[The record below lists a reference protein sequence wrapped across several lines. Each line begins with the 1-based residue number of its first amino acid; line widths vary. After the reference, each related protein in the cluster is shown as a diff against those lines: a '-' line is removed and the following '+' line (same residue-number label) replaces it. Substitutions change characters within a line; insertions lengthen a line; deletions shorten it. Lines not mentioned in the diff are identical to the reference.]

1 MAAAVTSPQIKRQHS
16 ATRFSI
22 DDILHNDKNYF
33 CSIKKCGEINAN
45 NSNGTDH
52 NNNTDSK
59 ATIDFRERLMK
70 NMLSFDKLTNRK
82 YSSFSE
88 PPIINKCVTNIST
101 SRADRNSLLFEEGK
115 RFYEELALK
124 LKIPAHTTTTPI
136 NNKNDHPQQPSSIEV
151 DKLPYFDYYKNS
163 DGGISP
169 SSQRNRQTPPS
180 IPEYRYNALNYRSS
194 SITASTHLS
203 KIARYGAVVNEED
216 TSLNEYRV
224 RNFAPSP
231 RSISAL
237 PLPIFSK
244 LASGASSGLEHH
256 RRKSSDVYATAD
268 IYSGCMSQ
276 RESSAPYY
284 YTPNRHRNPY
294 NFRQHCNDPYD
305 LHLSK
310 CSYDITTRQYNNKTS
325 SSNFSGDSP
334 TSLTLSPTLGDSP
347 VSSPNKSPSSL
358 RQCKGISDS
367 GNLKFRIW

>member
-1 MAAAVTSPQIKRQHS
+1 MAVAVTSPPIKRQHS

-33 CSIKKCGEINAN
+33 CSNKKCGEIKAD
-45 NSNGTDH
+45 NSKSTEH

-70 NMLSFDKLTNRK
+70 NMLSFDKLTDRK

-88 PPIINKCVTNIST
+88 PPIINKRVTNIST
-101 SRADRNSLLFEEGK
+101 SRADRNSLLSEEGQ
-115 RFYEELALK
+115 RFYEELSLK
-124 LKIPAHTTTTPI
+124 LNIPAHTTTTPI
-136 NNKNDHPQQPSSIEV
+136 NNKNHHPQQPSSIEV
-151 DKLPYFDYYKNS
+151 EKLPYYAYYKNR

-194 SITASTHLS
+194 ITASTHLS
-203 KIARYGAVVNEED
+203 TIARYGAVDNEED
-216 TSLNEYRV
+216 ESLNEYRV
-224 RNFAPSP
+224 LNFAPSP
-231 RSISAL
+231 RSIPAL
-237 PLPIFSK
+237 PLPLFSK
-244 LASGASSGLEHH
+244 LASGTSSESEHH
-256 RRKSSDVYATAD
+256 RKKSSDVYATTD
-268 IYSGCMSQ
+268 IYSRFMSQ
-276 RESSAPYY
+276 RESAAPYY
-284 YTPNRHRNPY
+284 YTPNRLRNPY
-294 NFRQHCNDPYD
+294 NFRQHCHDPYD

-334 TSLTLSPTLGDSP
+334 TSSTLSPTLGDSP

-367 GNLKFRIW
+367 GNFKFRIW